1 MKLRLPKKLLSA
13 LLLACFMAAGSAY
26 ADYTWSGTGEITNDA
41 WNKPSN
47 WTVDPSSN
55 ALPSGK
61 GPGVPYSNAW
71 RPIIVNNA
79 TGTVDTLEGWNVD
92 MSFENTTLTIGE
104 MKKIQNGEGVTEGS
118 FNLQNSTI
126 TLNLGTAQQQ
136 SMLVTLDGTSTMNL
150 NLSKNRTD
158 GATTINYGDLSAENV
173 GKLNLG
179 RKSGAT
185 GSYTSNLTIRGII
198 STGPTS
204 EETTLHTVT
213 LGTIGEGIT
222 LGTIDS
228 SIRADGYSRAYGTLT
243 ASTCDIGTYSIV
255 NENGTLKLLY
265 VTGTLTEYT
274 WDGSNGSWNDAS
286 WNSGSTFV
294 DGNKVIINGG
304 NLSLAAD
311 TSASA
316 RAVALNGGLLEI
328 AGSLKTWSLSIAD
341 SASIKLSGGSL
352 TADALNTAQGLEI
365 SGKST
370 LNISGNSSSILLGT
384 GNLKKTGSG
393 ILDLGASLNS
403 TMSGEL
409 TITGGLVKWGTDE
422 NSSNTIAFSKIIV
435 DGSSSQFY
443 LSHAGVDMSGQTG
456 VELKNG
462 GTLYS
467 DDTDFALTNDRE
479 SNQIAFGGL
488 NVTGTSGKIQYNW
501 GGSFSFEKF
510 TGNANLSIVNGSEI
524 SWTIFKSIEDYDGEI
539 SFAPVAPS
547 DSDKHTIKLG
557 TVDLAAGK
565 TTTIS
570 GKFGSIGE
578 TVTKKGEGKLILAG
592 NGVDATTLDIQGG
605 TVSWGSKADDD
616 NAKRIETVLGFS
628 KVVINSGA
636 KFEDSHKGG
645 NTTTFDIEMKGG
657 TLHAYD
663 QNMGDSNALV
673 KYGTLTIAN
682 NTRNSISQEWKAY
695 RNFAVLTGGESG
707 GDVSRTTLAVGGC
720 TDDKQTLRIDSVT
733 NFNGTLSS
741 SSFDN
746 GNQLLSIGAASQGE
760 GFNAVIDAKAT
771 LTDGFVKTGAGILT
785 LSKSTKATGS
795 VAIKAGTLSFTV
807 SNEAMSVS
815 EGSVITISGTGK
827 FSHGGFNYTAKKV
840 SSTVTEAT
848 EGSTSGSNAATI
860 TAGTGIGDLGL
871 GNANLTI
878 EDAVMEKTSAGAEN
892 ISATLSNVDFT
903 VSGGTDSGS
912 GYTVKFMGSAA
923 QSLSKLTIQSGNKV
937 EVENSNF
944 STSVLDNSGALQ
956 LAEANIS
963 IETIV
968 LSGGTVTLGTES
980 DHDAVLST
988 GSLSVSGNSTV
999 NANLVLDGSSLTL
1012 NNALAMG
1019 SALTLNDITLSGD
1032 LLSGYIAK
1040 NSVITLFTGV
1050 DSLTLGDAPASGD
1063 AITLGSNVDASDY
1076 FTNLGQGDFLLTY
1089 TGGAAGSN
1097 GIVALVAQRDIPE
1110 PTTATLSLLAL
1121 MGLAAR
1127 RRRRKA

>member
-26 ADYTWSGTGEITNDA
+26 ADYTWSGTGEITNEE

-47 WTVDPSSN
+47 WTVDGASS
-55 ALPSGK
+55 ALPSDK
-61 GPGVPYSNAW
+61 GPGVAQSNAW

-79 TGTVDTLEGWNVD
+79 TGTVGTLEGWNVD
-92 MSFENTTLTIGE
+92 MRFENTTLTIGE
-104 MKKIQNGEGVTEGS
+104 MIKIQNGAEVSAGS
-118 FNLQNSTI
+118 FNLQQRSTI
-126 TLNLGTAQQQ
+126 TLNLGTGQQQ

-150 NLSKNRTD
+150 NLSKDRTA
-158 GATTINYGDLSAENV
+158 GATTIKYGDLTAENV

-185 GSYTSNLTIRGII
+185 GSYTSNLTIDGTI

-243 ASTCDIGTYSIV
+243 ASAYDIGTYSIV

-365 SGKST
+365 SGDST
-370 LNISGNSSSILLGT
+370 LNISGDSSSILLGT

-409 TITGGLVKWGTDE
+409 TITGGVVKWGTDE

-443 LSHAGVDMSGQTG
+443 LSHARVDMSGQTG

-488 NVTGTSGKIQYNW
+488 NVTGTGGKIQYNW
-501 GGSFSFEKF
+501 GGSFSFEKL
-510 TGNANLSIVNGSEI
+510 TGDANLSIVNGDET
-524 SWTIFKSIEDYDGEI
+524 SWTIFKSIKDCHGEI
-539 SFAPVAPS
+539 SSA
-547 DSDKHTIKLG
+547 SDKHTIKLG

-605 TVSWGSKADDD
+605 TVSWGSKKDDI
-616 NAKRIETVLGFS
+616 NARDITTVLGFS

-695 RNFAVLTGGESG
+695 RNFAILTGGESG

-720 TDDKQTLRIDSVT
+720 TDKKQTLRIDSVT

-746 GNQLLSIGAASQGE
+746 ESQLLSIGAASQEE

-771 LTDGFVKTGAGILT
+771 LTDGFEKTGAGTLT

-815 EGSVITISGTGK
+815 EDSVITISGTGK

-871 GNANLTI
+871 GNANLAI
-878 EDAVMEKTSAGAEN
+878 KDAVMEKTSAGAEN

-937 EVENSNF
+937 EVANSNF

-956 LAEANIS
+956 LAKAAIS

-1050 DSLTLGDAPASGD
+1050 DSLTLGTAS
-1063 AITLGSNVDASDY
+1063 ASAAEITVGSNVDASDY

>member
-26 ADYTWSGTGEITNDA
+26 AAYTWSGTGEITDAA
-41 WNKPSN
+41 WNTPSN

-55 ALPSGK
+55 ALPSDK

-104 MKKIQNGEGVTEGS
+104 MKKIQNGDGVTEGS

-136 SMLVTLDGTSTMNL
+136 SMLVTLDGTSEMNL

-158 GATTINYGDLSAENV
+158 GATTINYGALSAENV

-185 GSYTSNLTIRGII
+185 GSYTSNLTIRGTI

-228 SIRADGYSRAYGTLT
+228 SVTAEGYSRAFGTLT
-243 ASTCDIGTYSIV
+243 ASAYDIGTYSIV
-255 NENGTLKLLY
+255 NDNGTLKLLY

-304 NLSLAAD
+304 NLSLEAD

-316 RAVALNGGLLEI
+316 RAVVLNGGLLEI
-328 AGSLKTWSLSIAD
+328 AGSLETRSLSIAD

-365 SGKST
+365 SGNST

-393 ILDLGASLNS
+393 TLNLGASSNS

-409 TITGGLVKWGTDE
+409 TITGGLVKWGTAE
-422 NSSNTIAFSKIIV
+422 GSTNTIAFSKIIV

-443 LSHAGVDMSGQTG
+443 LSHASVDMSGQTG

-467 DDTDFALTNDRE
+467 DDTDFTADDATKKN
-479 SNQIAFGGL
+479 NQMAFSGL
-488 NVTGTSGKIQYNW
+488 KVSGTGGKIQYYW
-501 GGSFSFEKF
+501 GGSFSFEEL
-510 TGNANLSIVNGSEI
+510 TGDANLSIVNNLQT
-524 SWTIFKSIEDYDGEI
+524 SWTIFKSIKDYNGEI
-539 SFAPVAPS
+539 SSASVNPS
-547 DSDKHTIKLG
+547 DPDNHVIKLG

-578 TVTKKGEGKLILAG
+578 TVTKTGEGKLILAG
-592 NGVDATTLDIQGG
+592 NGVDAKTLDIQGG
-605 TVSWGSKADDD
+605 TVSWGSKADDN
-616 NAKRIETVLGFS
+616 NAKSITTVLGFS

-645 NTTTFDIEMKGG
+645 NTTTFDIEMNGG

-682 NTRNSISQEWKAY
+682 NTSNIISQHWKAY
-695 RNFAVLTGGESG
+695 RNFEVLTGGESG
-707 GDVSRTTLAVGGC
+707 GDVSGTTLAVGGC
-720 TDDKQTLRIDSVT
+720 TDNMQTLRIDSVT

-746 GNQLLSIGAASQGE
+746 GNQLLSIGAASQEE

-771 LTDGFVKTGAGILT
+771 LTNGFERTGSGTLT

-807 SNEAMSVS
+807 SNEAMRVS

-827 FSHGGFNYTAKKV
+827 FSHDGFNYTAKKV

-860 TAGTGIGDLGL
+860 TAGTGIENLGL

-878 EDAVMEKTSAGAEN
+878 KDAVMEKTSAGAKN
-892 ISATLSNVDFT
+892 ISATLTNVDFT
-903 VSGGTDSGS
+903 VSGGTDSVF

-923 QSLSKLTIQSGNKV
+923 QSLSKLTIQSENKV
-937 EVENSNF
+937 EVANSNF
-944 STSVLDNSGALQ
+944 STSVLDNSGTLQ
-956 LAEANIS
+956 LAKADIS

-968 LSGGTVTLGTES
+968 LSGGTVTLGTED
-980 DHDAVLST
+980 DHGAVLST

-1012 NNALAMG
+1012 NHALAMG
-1019 SALTLNDITLSGD
+1019 SALTLNNITLSGD
-1032 LLSGYIAK
+1032 LLSGYIAE
-1040 NSVITLFTGV
+1040 NSTITLFTGV
-1050 DSLTLGDAPASGD
+1050 DSLTLGSTTYKAEDLTGVKQVKA
-1063 AITLGSNVDASDY
+1063 VDV
-1076 FTNLGQGDFLLTY
+1076 FINLGDDDFMLTY
-1089 TGGAAGSN
+1089 A
-1097 GIVALVAQRDIPE
+1097 
-1110 PTTATLSLLAL
+1110 
-1121 MGLAAR
+1121 
-1127 RRRRKA
+1127 